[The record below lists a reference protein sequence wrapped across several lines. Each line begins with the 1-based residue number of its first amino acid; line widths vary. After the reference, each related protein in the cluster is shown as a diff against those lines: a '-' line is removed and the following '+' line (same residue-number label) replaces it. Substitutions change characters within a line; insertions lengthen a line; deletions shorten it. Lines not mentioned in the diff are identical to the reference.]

1 MHTDFLSPG
10 RGRRQFPQVITSL
23 VPIKALFAN
32 EPLTQRESAELI
44 LVSVALCYLSSID
57 EIA

>member
-10 RGRRQFPQVITSL
+10 RDRRPPQFPQVITSL
-23 VPIKALFAN
+23 VPIFLQTNLKR
-32 EPLTQRESAELI
+32 REKVHRA
-44 LVSVALCYLSSID
+44 YFGYPSSID